1 MNDTENAVS
10 ELAVSELNNMYEKLM
25 AMLVLFEIMI
35 ESITIS

>member
-1 MNDTENAVS
+1 MNDTENVVS
-10 ELAVSELNNMYEKLM
+10 ELVVSELNDMYEKLM